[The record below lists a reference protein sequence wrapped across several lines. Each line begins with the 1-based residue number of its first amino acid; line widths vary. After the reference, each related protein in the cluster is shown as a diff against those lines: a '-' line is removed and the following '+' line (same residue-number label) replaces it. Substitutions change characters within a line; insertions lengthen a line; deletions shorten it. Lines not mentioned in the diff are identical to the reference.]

1 MKNLLEVIRRL
12 SVVITW
18 LIGGLVGVGL
28 IVEGWNDVRDPE
40 MKFTGAGVLVAT
52 FIVHKVINW
61 ILLKDEKKP
70 TSVD

>member
-61 ILLKDEKKP
+61 VLLKDEKKP
-70 TSVD
+70 TSVN

>member
-18 LIGGLVGVGL
+18 LIGGLVGVRL

-70 TSVD
+70 TSVN

>member
-40 MKFTGAGVLVAT
+40 MKFAGAGVLVAT

-70 TSVD
+70 TSVN

>member
-52 FIVHKVINW
+52 FIVHKVINK

-70 TSVD
+70 TSVN

>member
-28 IVEGWNDVRDPE
+28 IVEGWNDVHDPE
-40 MKFTGAGVLVAT
+40 MKFAGAGVLVAT

-61 ILLKDEKKP
+61 VLLKDEKKP

>member
-18 LIGGLVGVGL
+18 LIGGLVGVRL

>member
-1 MKNLLEVIRRL
+1 M
-12 SVVITW
+12 
-18 LIGGLVGVGL
+18 GVGL

-70 TSVD
+70 TSVN

>member
-61 ILLKDEKKP
+61 VLLKDEKKP

>member
-70 TSVD
+70 TSVN